1 MAITED
7 PKRSQLAAM
16 ADATALS
23 DVADA
28 QAPPVDAERGQA
40 VEAFEPSQGLN
51 PSERRLLSDLFA
63 IVSEHAADSA
73 VEIDRARVQDAFV
86 FACEHHADQ
95 RRKSGEDFIVHP
107 VGVARICASMRLDT
121 ETLCA
126 ALLHDTVEDTSASI
140 EEVRE
145 RFGEDISK
153 VVDGVTAAMADFA
166 PDHVRPA
173 QKCMMR
179 IYRDTRFSNDKTP
192 YKNQVA
198 AWWSRHGLEK
208 TSGGGFYFQLAA
220 NELTIAAGVYM
231 PEREQLAAIRS
242 FLLLHHE
249 ELRALL
255 TDKKLRRLFTPDHGE
270 MLSQP
275 PKGFPKDHPAMDLL
289 KCRQWAVFARL
300 PAEEALEPTLVRN
313 IAAHFRAAAP
323 LVSLLNQPM
332 ASAPEE
338 KRPPL
343 FGLY

>member
-1 MAITED
+1 M
-7 PKRSQLAAM
+7 
-16 ADATALS
+16 
-23 DVADA
+23 
-28 QAPPVDAERGQA
+28 
-40 VEAFEPSQGLN
+40 
-51 PSERRLLSDLFA
+51 
-63 IVSEHAADSA
+63 
-73 VEIDRARVQDAFV
+73 
-86 FACEHHADQ
+86 
-95 RRKSGEDFIVHP
+95 
-107 VGVARICASMRLDT
+107 
-121 ETLCA
+121 
-126 ALLHDTVEDTSASI
+126 
-140 EEVRE
+140 
-145 RFGEDISK
+145 
-153 VVDGVTAAMADFA
+153 
-166 PDHVRPA
+166 
-173 QKCMMR
+173 
-179 IYRDTRFSNDKTP
+179 
-192 YKNQVA
+192 
-198 AWWSRHGLEK
+198 EK